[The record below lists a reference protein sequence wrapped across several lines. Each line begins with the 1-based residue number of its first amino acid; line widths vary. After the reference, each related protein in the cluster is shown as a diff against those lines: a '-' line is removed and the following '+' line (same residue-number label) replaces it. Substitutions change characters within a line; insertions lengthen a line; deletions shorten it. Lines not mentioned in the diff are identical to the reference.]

1 MSNPGEKSAMFRVM
15 NDYLANMKW
24 TTNEKIYGEINS
36 FFEKEKSVNKVCV
49 NVNFNTY
56 IIDVRMT
63 GFNIKKADGL
73 FRKFKGHFSYPYSKL
88 SVRYNEGSRVVYRY
102 ATCQENKTG
111 VYMQVIFS

>member
-1 MSNPGEKSAMFRVM
+1 MFRVM

-24 TTNEKIYGEINS
+24 ATNEKIYGEINS

-49 NVNFNTY
+49 NVK
-56 IIDVRMT
+56 

-73 FRKFKGHFSYPYSKL
+73 FRKFKGHFSYPYSEL